1 MAALLE
7 GSLIGLF
14 RGVHVLPPFPS
25 SGDRGFA
32 PLTYY
37 NIDPRFG
44 GWEDVRRIGERYDV
58 MLDLM
63 INHISRQSPEFQD
76 FERQGRRSPYA
87 DLFITLDKVW
97 PDGDPPR
104 ADVERI
110 FLRKPDSP
118 FSTITIRET
127 GERERVWTSFGS
139 ADWSEQVDLDVTS
152 PGDPEAH
159 HRVAPVPRL
168 AGRSV
173 RPARRGRLCDQE
185 ARHELLHGGA
195 RDLRLP
201 WLGGLR
207 GSIVRTDGASRGPRR
222 RTATH
227 RRLGEH
233 GLWTY
238 DFVLPGLVLNAFETG
253 DATRLADHL
262 ERSPDRVFTT
272 LDCHDGIPVRPDLDG
287 ILEPAEMLG
296 LADLVERRGGNVNR
310 ILSPAHDA
318 GVDVHQLNCT
328 YYSALGCD
336 DDRYLAARAIQLFA
350 RGVPQI
356 YYVGLLAGE
365 NDDAAM
371 ARSGDGRA
379 INRHDYTAEEV
390 ERALDRPV
398 VAQLHELI
406 RLRNTHPAFDGSL
419 SVETVGF
426 SRLLLMWRN
435 GQSSCSLD
443 VDVASGQL
451 TVDDSPV
458 RDPVPETGVIGRSRA
473 CRRTPRFRLCGQPGW
488 CLLPDRAA
496 RTLPA

>member
-1 MAALLE
+1 LAALLE
-7 GSLIGLF
+7 GSLAGLF

-37 NIDPRFG
+37 NIDPKFG

-63 INHISRQSPEFQD
+63 INHISRQSPQFQD

-97 PDGDPPR
+97 PGGDPPR
-104 ADVERI
+104 EDIERI

-127 GERERVWTSFGS
+127 GDRERVWTSFGS

-152 PGDPEAH
+152 PATQGLITEWLRFLASQDVRFVRLDAVGYVVKKPGTSCFMVEPEVYDFLGW
-159 HRVAPVPRL
+159 VA
-168 AGRSV
+168 S
-173 RPARRGRLCDQE
+173 E
-185 ARHELLHGGA
+185 AASFGLTV
-195 RDLRLP
+195 LP
-201 WLGGLR
+201 E
-207 GSIVRTDGASRGPRR
+207 VHDVY
-222 RTATH
+222 ATH
-227 RRLGEH
+227 QRIGDH

-238 DFVLPGLVLNAFETG
+238 DFVLPGLVLHTFETG
-253 DATRLADHL
+253 DATQLADHL
-262 ERSPDRVFTT
+262 GRSADHVFTT

-296 LADLVERRGGNVNR
+296 LADLIERQGGNVNR

-356 YYVGLLAGE
+356 YYVGLLAGG
-365 NDDAAM
+365 NDDAAVT
-371 ARSGDGRA
+371 RSGEGRA
-379 INRHDYTAEEV
+379 INRHDYSDEEV
-390 ERALDRPV
+390 EHALDRPV
-398 VAQLHELI
+398 VMRLHELV

-419 SVETVGF
+419 TVETLST
-426 SRLLLMWRN
+426 SRLFLTWRH
-435 GQSSCSLD
+435 GQSSCTLD
-443 VDVASGQL
+443 VDVASGRFAI
-451 TVDDSPV
+451 DDAAAVP
-458 RDPVPETGVIGRSRA
+458 DPVPGRA
-473 CRRTPRFRLCGQPGW
+473 
-488 CLLPDRAA
+488 
-496 RTLPA
+496 